1 MGPGS
6 SPRLTFSHPRSHA
19 RPVPRSS
26 CSSPPTRTRRSPPRA
41 QLPHR
46 PRGRLGRRVL
56 HPSVP
61 VGHGRPPSWRL
72 QSRHSRPAA
81 ASLRRQR
88 ASPLGT
94 VTAIEA
100 IVHQDDRRPS
110 NGATGGDRPLLLL
123 DAWSGSPG
131 GAGKAAALVIAI
143 QEFVANGGGRPPAG
157 RRLRS
162 VHTPDRRC
170 GWWRSAAGVSSTTR
184 RTSAIRPG
192 AALSRWPRGC
202 RCSSVREARRREPAV
217 VCQEYLVVRSAQFG
231 GSPAVVAAC
240 RHRNRGKTRVHC
252 RRRGTTPL
260 CRRSETAPRRTVR
273 VEDDRAQ
280 ASGGFVSGPGRWW
293 RGPGLGPLPWLTPVL
308 RNDATARLVGR
319 MLSCSVLGG
328 RKAQELVRGG
338 VAEVARGRGGRSRS
352 WCCVRTDQTVG
363 GGVAEA
369 AAGSR
374 DAGSEGGGRR
384 GSLCDAAR
392 GRLVG
397 AVTSWHEDQK
407 RESDRDEPGERERA
421 CADSGFGFCR
431 DAGKCSAGWTL
442 MCSLW
447 PAGGGPPG
455 LDRCPSSVRAL

>member
-1 MGPGS
+1 MIDPGPLPIQGARVLP
-6 SPRLTFSHPRSHA
+6 PRLTFSHPRSHA

-162 VHTPDRRC
+162 
-170 GWWRSAAGVSSTTR
+170 AASP
-184 RTSAIRPG
+184 RPSLWLV
-192 AALSRWPRGC
+192 AL
-202 RCSSVREARRREPAV
+202 
-217 VCQEYLVVRSAQFG
+217 
-231 GSPAVVAAC
+231 
-240 RHRNRGKTRVHC
+240 
-252 RRRGTTPL
+252 
-260 CRRSETAPRRTVR
+260 
-273 VEDDRAQ
+273 
-280 ASGGFVSGPGRWW
+280 
-293 RGPGLGPLPWLTPVL
+293 
-308 RNDATARLVGR
+308 
-319 MLSCSVLGG
+319 
-328 RKAQELVRGG
+328 
-338 VAEVARGRGGRSRS
+338 RSRS
-352 WCCVRTDQTVG
+352 VVDNASDFRNSGPVQHSRVGREAAGARPFGKRGAASRRLSVRSTWLCGAHNSAVRRRSWRHVATATVARRASTVG
-363 GGVAEA
+363 GGARSPVSPKRDRAETHREGGRRSCASVGRLCVGAWAGGGEAPGWGPFRGSPRFYGMMRPREWLAGCCPARCWA
-369 AAGSR
+369 AGRRRSLCVAGSR
-374 DAGSEGGGRR
+374 
-384 GSLCDAAR
+384 
-392 GRLVG
+392 
-397 AVTSWHEDQK
+397 K
-407 RESDRDEPGERERA
+407 
-421 CADSGFGFCR
+421 
-431 DAGKCSAGWTL
+431 
-442 MCSLW
+442 
-447 PAGGGPPG
+447 
-455 LDRCPSSVRAL
+455 